1 MVQNGSDFCKI
12 SVMKYKMS
20 VQKMNHSL
28 FHHVLNSLKAK
39 KIKDKKLLIAVSG
52 GVDSICLLY
61 LFLELKNILNIE
73 LSVVHVHHGS
83 QSKKQKKFQD
93 QALSMVKQCCEKHKI
108 VFYSKILNIGVKSSE
123 ENMRQR
129 RYYFFSEC
137 MKTSSSDYLVLAHT
151 TNDLLETRLIRL
163 IRGTGRQGLT
173 SMILKKDKLLRPFI
187 NVTRQQ
193 VLDYANE
200 KHLSWCED
208 PSNQS
213 SEYSFRNWIRNN
225 WLMNLEQKRS
235 GALKTLAKSIELI
248 VENSVEAQ
256 SRVEY
261 LYNLVVI
268 DGVVNRK
275 SLQALSNKDKKEVL
289 ACYMHKQQFKN
300 YSVFHIEELI
310 KQLDRSQK
318 RFTFSLLGKV
328 WEVTPLW
335 LTPQKKERH
344 SLKKQ
349 KQQIQG

>member
-1 MVQNGSDFCKI
+1 MQNGSDFCKI

-20 VQKMNHSL
+20 TQKLNHSL
-28 FHHVLNSLKAK
+28 FHHVLKSLKAK
-39 KIKDKKLLIAVSG
+39 NINGKKLLIAVSG

-61 LFLELKNILNIE
+61 LLLELKNILNTE

-93 QALSMVKQCCEKHKI
+93 QALSMVKQCCEKNKI
-108 VFYSKILNIGVKSSE
+108 IFYSKILNIGVKYSE

-129 RYYFFSEC
+129 RYDFFSEC
-137 MKTSSSDYLVLAHT
+137 MKTSFSDYLVLAHT
-151 TNDLLETRLIRL
+151 ANDLLETRLIRL

-193 VLDYANE
+193 VLDYATE
-200 KHLSWCED
+200 KQLSWCED

-225 WLMNLEQKRS
+225 WLMNLEQKRP

-248 VENSVEAQ
+248 VENSAEAQ

-261 LYNLVVI
+261 LYSLVVI
-268 DGVVNRK
+268 NGAVNRK

-289 ACYMHKQQFKN
+289 ACYMCKQQFKN

-318 RFTFSLLGKV
+318 KFTFSLLGKI

-344 SLKKQ
+344 SLKK
-349 KQQIQG
+349 